1 MEKFGLD
8 NINERIRLL
17 LIFLDVSQRE
27 FAKSIGTDGGSI
39 SKILSGK
46 SNPTTAICKSIIFQ
60 YSVNPE
66 WLYYGKGEMISE
78 GLDKAKVTLIS
89 KIKNLDKNEID
100 IVDDFVEYIL
110 KTQKKLKD
118 LEQ

>member
-1 MEKFGLD
+1 
-8 NINERIRLL
+8 
-17 LIFLDVSQRE
+17 
-27 FAKSIGTDGGSI
+27 
-39 SKILSGK
+39 
-46 SNPTTAICKSIIFQ
+46 
-60 YSVNPE
+60 
-66 WLYYGKGEMISE
+66 MISE